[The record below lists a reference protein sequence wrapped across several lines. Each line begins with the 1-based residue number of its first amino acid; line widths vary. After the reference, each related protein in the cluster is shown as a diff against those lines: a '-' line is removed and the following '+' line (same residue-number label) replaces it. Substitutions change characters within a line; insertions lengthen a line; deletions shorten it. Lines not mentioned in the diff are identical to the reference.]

1 MPGVLLVAKAPVP
14 GLAKTRL
21 AAELGPETA
30 ADLAAAALLDTLDAA
45 EAWAPLSR
53 RLVALVGD
61 LSSARRGDEV
71 RTRLSRWCVVPQRG
85 ATFAQRLQRAHHD
98 AALTWGRSESVV
110 QIGMDTPQLTAGDL
124 DILATAVTDSPRGG
138 FGAVLGPATDGGWWG
153 LATKRAGYVEALST
167 VEMSTPNTGQRT
179 AEMLHEAGAAVG
191 LAHELS
197 DVDTV
202 ADVFCVA
209 AAAPSTRFASAVQ
222 DLQLGMAG

>member
-45 EAWAPLSR
+45 EAWAPRSR

-61 LSSARRGDEV
+61 LTAARRGDEV

-85 ATFAQRLQRAHHD
+85 ATFAQRLQRAHRD
-98 AALTWGRSESVV
+98 AANVWGRSEAVV

-138 FGAVLGPATDGGWWG
+138 FRSDARARNGWRLVGARDQARGVRRRAQHRGDVDPGYLSTDGG
-153 LATKRAGYVEALST
+153 
-167 VEMSTPNTGQRT
+167 
-179 AEMLHEAGAAVG
+179 
-191 LAHELS
+191 
-197 DVDTV
+197 DV
-202 ADVFCVA
+202 A
-209 AAAPSTRFASAVQ
+209 R
-222 DLQLGMAG
+222 GRR